1 MLPPEPRH
9 FKGPIFVALMAPG
22 TLSVM
27 ADLRDLLATNGHLV
41 LDGAMGTQLF
51 AAGLTAG
58 DPPEIW
64 NVDHPDRIQAIHRE
78 YVEAGSDIVLTNS
91 FGGNR
96 HRLKLH
102 SLEGRVHELNAA
114 AAAAARAVAD
124 EAGRPVIVAG
134 SMGPTGELIEPL
146 GELTE
151 DEAAEA
157 FAEQAAG
164 LADGGADVLWLETMS
179 ALPEIEAGV
188 RGARSAS
195 DLPIV
200 ATLSFD
206 TAGRTMMGITGE
218 EAGRCLAELGVA
230 GIGANCGANLADTE
244 AAVAAI
250 RSVCGDIPV
259 ISKAN
264 AGIPVWKGDELE
276 YDASPEV
283 LSAHAHRLR
292 EAGITVIGG
301 CCGSNPDHIAHI
313 RGVLDGTLPVP
324 DIAPPTPTATV
335 GAADRAERTS
345 RRRRRG

>member
-1 MLPPEPRH
+1 
-9 FKGPIFVALMAPG
+9 
-22 TLSVM
+22 M
-27 ADLRDLLATNGHLV
+27 ADFSDLLAANGYLV

-51 AAGLTAG
+51 AAGLSAG
-58 DPPEIW
+58 DPPEKW
-64 NVDHPDRIQAIHRE
+64 NVDHPERIQAIHRG
-78 YVEAGSDIVLTNS
+78 YVVAGSDVVLTNS

-102 SLEGRVHELNAA
+102 SLESETYELNVAA
-114 AAAAARAVAD
+114 VAAARSVAD
-124 EAGRPVIVAG
+124 QASRPIIVAG

-151 DEAAEA
+151 EAAAEA

-164 LADGGADVLWLETMS
+164 LTDGGADVLWLETMS
-179 ALPEIEAGV
+179 ALPEVEAGV

-218 EAGRCLAELGVA
+218 EAGSRLAELGVV
-230 GIGANCGANLADTE
+230 GIGANCGNNLADTE

-250 RSVCGDIPV
+250 RSTCGNIPV

-264 AGIPVWKGDELE
+264 AGIPVWKGDKLE
-276 YDASPEV
+276 YDGTPEV

-292 EAGITVIGG
+292 KAGISAIGA
-301 CCGSNPDHIAHI
+301 CCGSTPDHITHI
-313 RGVLDGTLPVP
+313 RGVLDGDLPVP
-324 DIAPPTPTATV
+324 NIAPPISAATV
-335 GAADRAERTS
+335 SPGARESRGG
-345 RRRRRG
+345 RRRRRT

>member
-1 MLPPEPRH
+1 MNRM
-9 FKGPIFVALMAPG
+9 VDA
-22 TLSVM
+22 VM
-27 ADLRDLLATNGHLV
+27 ATVCPPADTVDGMADFRELLASNGHLV

-64 NVDHPDRIQAIHRE
+64 NVDHPDHIRTIHRG
-78 YVEAGSDIVLTNS
+78 YLEAGSDVVLTNS

-114 AAAAARAVAD
+114 AADAARAA
-124 EAGRPVIVAG
+124 AGDVDRPVVVAG

-146 GELTE
+146 GDLTE
-151 DEAAEA
+151 ADAAEA
-157 FAEQAAG
+157 FAEQASG
-164 LADGGADVLWLETMS
+164 LTDGGADVLWLETMS

-188 RGARSAS
+188 RGAQSSS

-218 EAGRCLAELGVA
+218 EAGARLAELGVA

-250 RSVCGDIPV
+250 RSTCGDIPV
-259 ISKAN
+259 VSKAN
-264 AGIPVWKGDELE
+264 AGIPVWKGDVLE
-276 YDASPEV
+276 YDATPEV
-283 LSAHAHRLR
+283 LAAHAHRLR
-292 EAGITVIGG
+292 EAGITMIGA
-301 CCGSNPDHIAHI
+301 CCGSTPDHIAHI
-313 RGVLDGTLPVP
+313 RGVLDGDLPVP
-324 DIAPPTPTATV
+324 DIAPPAGTATV
-335 GAADRAERTS
+335 GSDDRGARGG